1 MAREGVKGD
10 REKTP
15 SIKQTDRPGENP
27 PSQPQEEADHG
38 HQVSPALEPWEDGV
52 LVKLKCLLL

>member
-38 HQVSPALEPWEDGV
+38 HQVSPALEP
-52 LVKLKCLLL
+52 